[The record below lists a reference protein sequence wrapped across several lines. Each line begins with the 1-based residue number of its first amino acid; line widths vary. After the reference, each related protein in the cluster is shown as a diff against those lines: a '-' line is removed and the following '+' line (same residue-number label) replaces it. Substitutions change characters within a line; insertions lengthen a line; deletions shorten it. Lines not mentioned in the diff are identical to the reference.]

1 MRKKWLLLFLLFPAL
16 VHAQYQIKIKA
27 TNTADSIAYF
37 RGTVFDDKNYI
48 PKDTIKLYK
57 GNYTVNAKKP
67 IIGGIYFLY
76 FPKSKQKVFFSL
88 ENLDSIKIE
97 IRGANYLDSIKF
109 SNKANQQFVEY
120 QLLEKR
126 LSNYDTMYAAELT
139 KGKKFNLAQKAAFF
153 QPKTSQLISYRTS
166 LLKNLKQVNAL
177 FLHLNTLN
185 ILDSSVPSRKN
196 YNGRNELIKRIDF
209 KNPKLLFTPNIKNV
223 LNEYYSY
230 YPLQADSLNKGV
242 DTVMNKVDGK
252 SNMSMYITDY
262 FIKLLH
268 NREIV
273 NNTEAYTYYL
283 EKYILNQK
291 YKISDIKQLDQLK
304 TELANL
310 KSLQLQDTCV
320 NMILKDT
327 AGQVQNLQEFASQ
340 NKFTLIIFYDPTC
353 EHCKVELPK
362 MDSTIN
368 LLENTYNIKVGRY
381 AVCNEPSLPA
391 SIWKDFIVK
400 YNLNKNYINVN
411 LGNNMDLRKSY
422 DAFTNPI
429 FYLVN
434 NKGILLGKKLSPQ
447 TVRNLI
453 LANYLK

>member
-57 GNYTVNAKKP
+57 GNYTVAAKKP

-76 FPKSKQKVFFSL
+76 FPKSKQKVFFAL
-88 ENLDSIKIE
+88 ENMDSIKIE
-97 IRGANYLDSIKF
+97 IRGTNYLDSTKF
-109 SNKANQQFVEY
+109 SNKANQQFIEY
-120 QLLEKR
+120 QLLEKK
-126 LSNYDTMYAAELT
+126 LSNYDTMYAAELA

-153 QPKTSQLISYRTS
+153 QPKTSQLISYRTT

-196 YNGRNELIKRIDF
+196 YIGRNELIKRIDF

-230 YPLQADSLNKGV
+230 YPLQADSLNKGL

-291 YKISDIKQLDQLK
+291 YKISDIKQLGQLK
-304 TELANL
+304 SELANL

-327 AGQVQNLQEFASQ
+327 AGQLQNLQEFASQ

-381 AVCNEPSLPA
+381 AVCNEPNLPV

-400 YNLNKNYINVN
+400 YNLSKNYINVN

>member
-57 GNYTVNAKKP
+57 GNYTVAAKKP

-76 FPKSKQKVFFSL
+76 FPKSKQKVFFAL

-97 IRGANYLDSIKF
+97 IRGTNYLDSTKF
-109 SNKANQQFVEY
+109 SNKANQQFIEY
-120 QLLEKR
+120 QLLENK
-126 LSNYDTMYAAELT
+126 LSNYDTMYAAELA

-153 QPKTSQLISYRTS
+153 QPKTSQLISYRTT

-196 YNGRNELIKRIDF
+196 YIGRNELIKRIDF

-230 YPLQADSLNKGV
+230 YPLQADSLNKGL

-291 YKISDIKQLDQLK
+291 YKISDIKQLGQLK
-304 TELANL
+304 SELANL

-327 AGQVQNLQEFASQ
+327 AGQLQNLQEFASQ

-381 AVCNEPSLPA
+381 AVCNEPNLPV
-391 SIWKDFIVK
+391 SVWKDFIIK
-400 YNLNKNYINVN
+400 YNLSKNYINVN

>member
-1 MRKKWLLLFLLFPAL
+1 MCKKWLLLFLLFPVL

-27 TNTADSIAYF
+27 VNTIDSIAFF

-57 GNYTVNAKKP
+57 GNYTVAAKKP

-76 FPKSKQKVFFSL
+76 FPKSKQKVFFSI
-88 ENLDSIKIE
+88 ENKDSIKIE
-97 IRGANYLDSIKF
+97 IRGLNYLDSIKF
-109 SNKANQQFVEY
+109 SNKANQQFIEY
-120 QLLEKR
+120 QLLEKK
-126 LSNYDTMYAAELT
+126 LSNYDSMYAAELA

-153 QPKTSQLISYRTS
+153 QPKTSQLISYRTT
-166 LLKNLKQVNAL
+166 LLKNLKQVDAL

-196 YNGRNELIKRIDF
+196 YNGRNELIKRINF

-230 YPLQADSLNKGV
+230 YPLQADSLNKGL

-291 YKISDIKQLDQLK
+291 YKISDIKQLGQLK
-304 TELANL
+304 SELANL

-381 AVCNEPSLPA
+381 AVCNEPNLPV

-400 YNLNKNYINVN
+400 YNLSKNYINVN

-434 NKGILLGKKLSPQ
+434 NKGVLLGKKLSPQ

>member
-27 TNTADSIAYF
+27 INTVDSIAYF
-37 RGTVFDDKNYI
+37 RGTVFDDKNFI

-57 GNYTVNAKKP
+57 GNYTIAAKKP

-76 FPKSKQKVFFSL
+76 FPKFKQKVFFSL
-88 ENLDSIKIE
+88 ENMDSIKVE
-97 IRGANYLDSIKF
+97 LRGTDYIDSIKF
-109 SNKANQQFVEY
+109 SNKPNQQFNEY
-120 QLLEKR
+120 QKLEKK
-126 LSNYDTMYAAELT
+126 LANYDSMYAADLA

-230 YPLQADSLNKGV
+230 YPLQADSLNKGL

-327 AGQVQNLQEFASQ
+327 AGQMQNLQEFASQ
-340 NKFTLIIFYDPTC
+340 NKFTLIVFYDPTC

-368 LLENTYNIKVGRY
+368 LLVNIYNIKVGRY
-381 AVCNEPSLPA
+381 AVCNEPNLPS

-400 YNLNKNYINVN
+400 YNLSKNYINVN

-429 FYLVN
+429 FYLIN

>member
-57 GNYTVNAKKP
+57 GNYTVAAKKP

-76 FPKSKQKVFFSL
+76 FPKSKQKVFFAL
-88 ENLDSIKIE
+88 ENMDSIKIE
-97 IRGANYLDSIKF
+97 IRGTNYLDSTKF
-109 SNKANQQFVEY
+109 SNKANQQFIEY
-120 QLLEKR
+120 QLLEKK
-126 LSNYDTMYAAELT
+126 LSNYDTMYAAELA

-153 QPKTSQLISYRTS
+153 QPKTSQLISYRTT
-166 LLKNLKQVNAL
+166 LLKNLRQVNAL

-196 YNGRNELIKRIDF
+196 YIGRNELIKRIDF

-230 YPLQADSLNKGV
+230 YPLQADSLNKGL

-252 SNMSMYITDY
+252 SNMSMYIADY

-273 NNTEAYTYYL
+273 NNTEAYAYYL

-291 YKISDIKQLDQLK
+291 FKISDIKQLGQLK
-304 TELANL
+304 SELANL

-327 AGQVQNLQEFASQ
+327 AGQVQNLQAFASQ

-368 LLENTYNIKVGRY
+368 LLENTYNIKIGRY
-381 AVCNEPSLPA
+381 AVCNEPNLPV
-391 SIWKDFIVK
+391 SVWKDFIIK
-400 YNLNKNYINVN
+400 YNLSKNYINVN

>member
-1 MRKKWLLLFLLFPAL
+1 
-16 VHAQYQIKIKA
+16 
-27 TNTADSIAYF
+27 
-37 RGTVFDDKNYI
+37 
-48 PKDTIKLYK
+48 
-57 GNYTVNAKKP
+57 
-67 IIGGIYFLY
+67 
-76 FPKSKQKVFFSL
+76 
-88 ENLDSIKIE
+88 
-97 IRGANYLDSIKF
+97 
-109 SNKANQQFVEY
+109 
-120 QLLEKR
+120 
-126 LSNYDTMYAAELT
+126 
-139 KGKKFNLAQKAAFF
+139 
-153 QPKTSQLISYRTS
+153 
-166 LLKNLKQVNAL
+166 
-177 FLHLNTLN
+177 
-185 ILDSSVPSRKN
+185 VPSRRN
-196 YNGRNELIKRIDF
+196 YNGRNEFIKRFDF

-230 YPLQADSLNKGV
+230 YPLQADSLNKGL
-242 DTVMNKVDGK
+242 DTVMKKVDGK

-327 AGQVQNLQEFASQ
+327 AGQMQNLQEFASQ
-340 NKFTLIIFYDPTC
+340 NKFTLIVFYDPTC

-381 AVCNEPSLPA
+381 AVCNEPSLPL

-400 YNLNKNYINVN
+400 YNLSKNYINVN

-434 NKGILLGKKLSPQ
+434 KKGILLGKKLSPQ

>member
-57 GNYTVNAKKP
+57 GNYTVAAKKP

-88 ENLDSIKIE
+88 ENLDSIKVE

-109 SNKANQQFVEY
+109 SNNVNQQFVEY
-120 QLLEKR
+120 QLLEKK
-126 LSNYDTMYAAELT
+126 LSNYDTNYAAELA

-153 QPKTSQLISYRTS
+153 QPKTSQLISYRTT

-196 YNGRNELIKRIDF
+196 YIGRNELIKRIDF

-230 YPLQADSLNKGV
+230 YPLQADSLNKGL

-381 AVCNEPSLPA
+381 AVCNEPNLPV
-391 SIWKDFIVK
+391 SVWKDFIIK
-400 YNLNKNYINVN
+400 YNLSKNYINVN
-411 LGNNMDLRKSY
+411 LANNMDLRKSY

>member
-57 GNYTVNAKKP
+57 GNYTVAAKKP

-88 ENLDSIKIE
+88 ENLDSIKVE

-109 SNKANQQFVEY
+109 SNKVNQQFVEY
-120 QLLEKR
+120 QLLEKK
-126 LSNYDTMYAAELT
+126 LSNYDTNYAAELA

-153 QPKTSQLISYRTS
+153 QPKTSQLVSYRTT

-177 FLHLNTLN
+177 FVHLNTLN

-196 YNGRNELIKRIDF
+196 YIGRNELIKRIDF

-230 YPLQADSLNKGV
+230 YPLQADSLNKGL

-327 AGQVQNLQEFASQ
+327 SGQVQNLQEFASQ

>member
-1 MRKKWLLLFLLFPAL
+1 MFPAL

-57 GNYTVNAKKP
+57 GNYTVAAKKP

-88 ENLDSIKIE
+88 ENLDSIKVE

-109 SNKANQQFVEY
+109 SNKVNQQFVEY
-120 QLLEKR
+120 QLLEKK
-126 LSNYDTMYAAELT
+126 LSNYDTNYAAELA

-153 QPKTSQLISYRTS
+153 QPKTSQLVSYRTT

-177 FLHLNTLN
+177 FVHLNTLN

-196 YNGRNELIKRIDF
+196 YIGRNELIKRIDF

-230 YPLQADSLNKGV
+230 YPLQADSLNKGL

-381 AVCNEPSLPA
+381 AVCNEPNLPV
-391 SIWKDFIVK
+391 SVWKDFIIK
-400 YNLNKNYINVN
+400 YNLSKNYINVN
-411 LGNNMDLRKSY
+411 LANNMDLRKSY

>member
-57 GNYTVNAKKP
+57 GNYTVAAKKP

-88 ENLDSIKIE
+88 ENLDSIKVE

-109 SNKANQQFVEY
+109 SNKVNQQFVEY
-120 QLLEKR
+120 QLLEKK
-126 LSNYDTMYAAELT
+126 LSNYDTNYAAELA

-153 QPKTSQLISYRTS
+153 QPKTSQLVSYRTT

-177 FLHLNTLN
+177 FVHINTLN

-196 YNGRNELIKRIDF
+196 YIGRNELIKRIDF

-230 YPLQADSLNKGV
+230 YPLQADSLNKGL

-411 LGNNMDLRKSY
+411 LANNMDLRKSY

>member
-1 MRKKWLLLFLLFPAL
+1 MCKKWLLLFLLFPVL

-27 TNTADSIAYF
+27 VNTIDSIAFF

-57 GNYTVNAKKP
+57 GNYTVAAKKP

-76 FPKSKQKVFFSL
+76 FPKSKQKVFFSI
-88 ENLDSIKIE
+88 ENKDSIKIE
-97 IRGANYLDSIKF
+97 IRGLNYLDSIKF
-109 SNKANQQFVEY
+109 SNKANQQFIEY
-120 QLLEKR
+120 QLLEKK
-126 LSNYDTMYAAELT
+126 LSNYDSMYAAELA

-153 QPKTSQLISYRTS
+153 QPKTSQLISYRTT
-166 LLKNLKQVNAL
+166 LLKNLKQVDAL

-230 YPLQADSLNKGV
+230 YPLQADSLNKGL

-252 SNMSMYITDY
+252 SNISMYITDY

-453 LANYLK
+453 LSNYLK

>member
-57 GNYTVNAKKP
+57 GNYTVAAKKP

-88 ENLDSIKIE
+88 ENLDSIKVE

-109 SNKANQQFVEY
+109 SNKVNQQFVEY
-120 QLLEKR
+120 QLLEKK
-126 LSNYDTMYAAELT
+126 LSNYDTNYAAELA

-153 QPKTSQLISYRTS
+153 QPKTSQLVSYRTT

-177 FLHLNTLN
+177 FVHLNTLN

-196 YNGRNELIKRIDF
+196 YIGRNELIKRIDF

-230 YPLQADSLNKGV
+230 YPLQADSLNKGL

-327 AGQVQNLQEFASQ
+327 AGQLQNLQEFASQ

-381 AVCNEPSLPA
+381 AVCNEPNLPV
-391 SIWKDFIVK
+391 SVWKDFIIK
-400 YNLNKNYINVN
+400 YNLSKNYINVN

>member
-57 GNYTVNAKKP
+57 GNYTVAAKKP

-76 FPKSKQKVFFSL
+76 FPKSKQKVFFAL
-88 ENLDSIKIE
+88 ENMDSIKIE
-97 IRGANYLDSIKF
+97 IRGTNYLDSTKF
-109 SNKANQQFVEY
+109 SNKANQQFIEY
-120 QLLEKR
+120 QLLENK
-126 LSNYDTMYAAELT
+126 LSNYDTMYAAELA

-153 QPKTSQLISYRTS
+153 QPKTSQLISYRTT

-196 YNGRNELIKRIDF
+196 YIGRNELIKRIDF

-230 YPLQADSLNKGV
+230 YPLQADSLNKGL

-291 YKISDIKQLDQLK
+291 YKISDIKQLGQLK
-304 TELANL
+304 SELANL

-327 AGQVQNLQEFASQ
+327 AGQLQNLQEFASQ

-381 AVCNEPSLPA
+381 AVCNEPNLPV
-391 SIWKDFIVK
+391 SVWKDFIIK
-400 YNLNKNYINVN
+400 YNLSKNYINVN

>member
-1 MRKKWLLLFLLFPAL
+1 MCKKWLLLFLLFPVL

-27 TNTADSIAYF
+27 VNTIDSIAFF

-57 GNYTVNAKKP
+57 GNYTVAAKKP

-76 FPKSKQKVFFSL
+76 FPKSKQKVFFSI
-88 ENLDSIKIE
+88 ENKDSIKIE
-97 IRGANYLDSIKF
+97 IRGLNYLDSIKF
-109 SNKANQQFVEY
+109 SNKANQQFIEY
-120 QLLEKR
+120 QLLEKK
-126 LSNYDTMYAAELT
+126 LSNYDSMYAAELA

-153 QPKTSQLISYRTS
+153 QPKTSQLISYRTT
-166 LLKNLKQVNAL
+166 LLKNLKQVDAL

-196 YNGRNELIKRIDF
+196 YNGRNELIKRINF

-230 YPLQADSLNKGV
+230 YPLQADSLNKGL

-252 SNMSMYITDY
+252 SNISMYITDY

-453 LANYLK
+453 LSNYLK

>member
-1 MRKKWLLLFLLFPAL
+1 MRNPWVLLFLLLPFFTK
-16 VHAQYQIKIKA
+16 AQYQIKVKA
-27 TNTADSIAYF
+27 INTIDSVAYF

-48 PKDTIKLYK
+48 SKDTIKLYK
-57 GNYTVNAKKP
+57 GNYTITAKKP

-76 FPKSKQKVFFSL
+76 FPKSKQKVFFTL
-88 ENLDSIKIE
+88 ENMDSIKVE
-97 IRGANYLDSIKF
+97 IRGPNYLDSVKF
-109 SNKANQQFVEY
+109 NNKANQQFVEY
-120 QLLEKR
+120 QKLEKT
-126 LSNYDTMYAAELT
+126 LSNYDSMFAADLA

-153 QPKTSQLISYRTS
+153 EPKTSQLSNLRATVLPS
-166 LLKNLKQVNAL
+166 LKPNTAL
-177 FLHLNTLN
+177 YLHLNTLN
-185 ILDSSVPSRKN
+185 LLDSSVPSRKN
-196 YNGRNELIKRIDF
+196 FKGRNEFIKRFDF

-223 LNEYYSY
+223 LNEYFSY
-230 YPLQADSLNKGV
+230 YLLQADSLNKGL

-273 NNTEAYTYYL
+273 NNTEAYKYYL
-283 EKYILNQK
+283 EKYILTEK
-291 YKISDIKQLDQLK
+291 YKISDIKQLGFLK
-304 TELANL
+304 NELSNL
-310 KSLQLQDTCV
+310 KILQLQDTCV
-320 NMILKDT
+320 NMNLKDT
-327 AGQVQNLQEFASQ
+327 AGQVQNLHQFANQ
-340 NKFTLIIFYDPTC
+340 NKFTLIVFYDPTC

-381 AVCNEPSLPA
+381 AVCNEPNLPA
-391 SIWKDFIVK
+391 NIWKDFILTYK
-400 YNLNKNYINVN
+400 LNKNYINVN

-422 DAFTNPI
+422 DAFTNPL

-434 NKGILLGKKLSPQ
+434 NKGVLLGKKLSPQ

>member
-57 GNYTVNAKKP
+57 GNYTVAAKKP

-76 FPKSKQKVFFSL
+76 FPKSKQKVFFAL
-88 ENLDSIKIE
+88 ENLDSIKVE

-109 SNKANQQFVEY
+109 SNKVNQQFVEY
-120 QLLEKR
+120 QLLEKK
-126 LSNYDTMYAAELT
+126 LSNYDTNYAAELA

-153 QPKTSQLISYRTS
+153 QPKTSQLVSYRTT

-177 FLHLNTLN
+177 FVHLNTLN

-196 YNGRNELIKRIDF
+196 YIGRNELIKRIDF

-230 YPLQADSLNKGV
+230 YPLQADSLNKGL

-291 YKISDIKQLDQLK
+291 YKISDIKQLGQLK
-304 TELANL
+304 SELANL

-411 LGNNMDLRKSY
+411 LANNMDLRKSY

>member
-57 GNYTVNAKKP
+57 GNYTVAAKKP

-76 FPKSKQKVFFSL
+76 FPKSKQKVFFAL

-97 IRGANYLDSIKF
+97 IRGTNYLDSTKF
-109 SNKANQQFVEY
+109 SNKANQQFIEY
-120 QLLEKR
+120 QLLENK
-126 LSNYDTMYAAELT
+126 LSNYDTMYAAELA

-153 QPKTSQLISYRTS
+153 QPKTSQLISYRTT

-230 YPLQADSLNKGV
+230 YPLQADSLNKGL

-291 YKISDIKQLDQLK
+291 YKISDIKQLGQLK
-304 TELANL
+304 SELANL

-327 AGQVQNLQEFASQ
+327 AGQLQNLQEFASQ

-381 AVCNEPSLPA
+381 AVCNEPNLPV

-400 YNLNKNYINVN
+400 YNLSKNYINVN

>member
-57 GNYTVNAKKP
+57 GNYTVAAKKP

-88 ENLDSIKIE
+88 ENLDSIKVE

-109 SNKANQQFVEY
+109 SNKVNQQFVEY
-120 QLLEKR
+120 QLLEKK
-126 LSNYDTMYAAELT
+126 LSNYDTNYAAELA

-153 QPKTSQLISYRTS
+153 QPKTSQLVSYRTT

-177 FLHLNTLN
+177 FVHLNTLN

-196 YNGRNELIKRIDF
+196 YIGRNELIKRIDF

-230 YPLQADSLNKGV
+230 YPLQADSLNKGL

-291 YKISDIKQLDQLK
+291 YKISNIKQLGQLK
-304 TELANL
+304 SELANL

-411 LGNNMDLRKSY
+411 LANNMDLRKSY

>member
-57 GNYTVNAKKP
+57 GNYTVAAKKP

-88 ENLDSIKIE
+88 ENLDSIKVE

-109 SNKANQQFVEY
+109 SNKVNQQFVEY
-120 QLLEKR
+120 QLLEKK
-126 LSNYDTMYAAELT
+126 LSNYDTNYAAELA

-153 QPKTSQLISYRTS
+153 QPKTSQLVSYRTT

-177 FLHLNTLN
+177 FVHLNTLN

-196 YNGRNELIKRIDF
+196 YIGRNELIKRIDF

-230 YPLQADSLNKGV
+230 YPLQADSLNKGL

-273 NNTEAYTYYL
+273 NNTEAYIYYL

-411 LGNNMDLRKSY
+411 LANNMDLRKSY

>member
-57 GNYTVNAKKP
+57 GNYTVAAKKP

-76 FPKSKQKVFFSL
+76 FPKSKQKVFFAL

-97 IRGANYLDSIKF
+97 IRGTNYLDSTKF

-120 QLLEKR
+120 QLLEKK
-126 LSNYDTMYAAELT
+126 LSNYDTNYAAELA

-153 QPKTSQLISYRTS
+153 QPKTSQLVSYRTT

-177 FLHLNTLN
+177 FVHINTLN

-196 YNGRNELIKRIDF
+196 YIGRNELIKRIDF

-230 YPLQADSLNKGV
+230 YPLQADSLNKGL

-381 AVCNEPSLPA
+381 AVCNEPNLPV
-391 SIWKDFIVK
+391 SVWKDFIIK
-400 YNLNKNYINVN
+400 YNLSKNYINVN

>member
-27 TNTADSIAYF
+27 SNTADSIAYF

-57 GNYTVNAKKP
+57 GNYTVAAKKP

-76 FPKSKQKVFFSL
+76 FPKSKQKVFFSI
-88 ENLDSIKIE
+88 ENKDSIKIE
-97 IRGANYLDSIKF
+97 IRGLNYLDSIKF
-109 SNKANQQFVEY
+109 SNKANQQFIEY
-120 QLLEKR
+120 QLLEKK
-126 LSNYDTMYAAELT
+126 LSNYDSMYAAELA

-153 QPKTSQLISYRTS
+153 QPKTSQLISYRTT

-230 YPLQADSLNKGV
+230 YPLQADSLNKGL

-291 YKISDIKQLDQLK
+291 YKISDIKQLGQLK
-304 TELANL
+304 SELANL

-453 LANYLK
+453 LSNYLK

>member
-57 GNYTVNAKKP
+57 GNYTVAAKKP

-76 FPKSKQKVFFSL
+76 FPKSKQKVFFAL

-97 IRGANYLDSIKF
+97 IRGTNYLDSTKF
-109 SNKANQQFVEY
+109 SNKANQQFIEY
-120 QLLEKR
+120 QLLEKK
-126 LSNYDTMYAAELT
+126 LSDYDTMYAAELA

-153 QPKTSQLISYRTS
+153 QPKTSQLISYRTT
-166 LLKNLKQVNAL
+166 LLKNIKQVNAL

-185 ILDSSVPSRKN
+185 ILDSSLPSRKN

-230 YPLQADSLNKGV
+230 YPLQADSLYKGV
-242 DTVMNKVDGK
+242 DTVMIKVDGK
-252 SNMSMYITDY
+252 SNISMYITDY

-291 YKISDIKQLDQLK
+291 YKISDIKQLGQLK
-304 TELANL
+304 SELANL

-320 NMILKDT
+320 NMILKDS
-327 AGQVQNLQEFASQ
+327 NCFCRRL
-340 NKFTLIIFYDPTC
+340 
-353 EHCKVELPK
+353 
-362 MDSTIN
+362 
-368 LLENTYNIKVGRY
+368 
-381 AVCNEPSLPA
+381 
-391 SIWKDFIVK
+391 
-400 YNLNKNYINVN
+400 
-411 LGNNMDLRKSY
+411 
-422 DAFTNPI
+422 
-429 FYLVN
+429 
-434 NKGILLGKKLSPQ
+434 
-447 TVRNLI
+447 
-453 LANYLK
+453 

>member
-1 MRKKWLLLFLLFPAL
+1 MCKKWLLLFLLFPVL

-27 TNTADSIAYF
+27 VNTIDSIAFF

-57 GNYTVNAKKP
+57 GNYTVAAKKP

-76 FPKSKQKVFFSL
+76 FPKSKQKVFFSI
-88 ENLDSIKIE
+88 ENKDSIKIE
-97 IRGANYLDSIKF
+97 IRGLNYLDSIKF
-109 SNKANQQFVEY
+109 SNKANQQFIEY
-120 QLLEKR
+120 QLLEKK
-126 LSNYDTMYAAELT
+126 LSNYDSMYAAELA

-153 QPKTSQLISYRTS
+153 QPKTSQLISYRTT
-166 LLKNLKQVNAL
+166 LLKNLKQVDAL

-196 YNGRNELIKRIDF
+196 YNGRNELIKRINF

-230 YPLQADSLNKGV
+230 YPLQADSLNKGL

-252 SNMSMYITDY
+252 SNISMYITDY

-340 NKFTLIIFYDPTC
+340 YKFTLIIFYDPTC

-453 LANYLK
+453 LSNYLK

>member
-57 GNYTVNAKKP
+57 GNYTVAAKKP

-88 ENLDSIKIE
+88 ENLDSIKVE

-109 SNKANQQFVEY
+109 SNKVNQQFVEY
-120 QLLEKR
+120 QLLEKK
-126 LSNYDTMYAAELT
+126 LSNYDTNYAAELA

-153 QPKTSQLISYRTS
+153 QPKTSQLVSYRTT

-177 FLHLNTLN
+177 FVHLNTLN

-196 YNGRNELIKRIDF
+196 YIGRNELIKRIDF

-230 YPLQADSLNKGV
+230 YPLQADSLNKGL

-291 YKISDIKQLDQLK
+291 YKISDIKQLGQLK
-304 TELANL
+304 SELANL

-411 LGNNMDLRKSY
+411 LANNMDLRKSY

>member
-57 GNYTVNAKKP
+57 GNYTVAAKKP

-88 ENLDSIKIE
+88 ENLDSIKVE

-109 SNKANQQFVEY
+109 SNKVNQQFVEY
-120 QLLEKR
+120 QLLEKK
-126 LSNYDTMYAAELT
+126 LSNYDTNYAAELA

-153 QPKTSQLISYRTS
+153 QPKTSQLVSYRTT

-177 FLHLNTLN
+177 FVHLNTLN

-196 YNGRNELIKRIDF
+196 YIGRNELIKRIDF

-230 YPLQADSLNKGV
+230 YPLQADSLNKGL

-411 LGNNMDLRKSY
+411 LANNMDLRKSY

>member
-1 MRKKWLLLFLLFPAL
+1 MCKKWLLLFLLFPVL

-27 TNTADSIAYF
+27 VNTIDSIAFF

-57 GNYTVNAKKP
+57 GNYTVAAKKP

-76 FPKSKQKVFFSL
+76 FPKSKQKVFFSI
-88 ENLDSIKIE
+88 ENKDSIKIE
-97 IRGANYLDSIKF
+97 IRGLNYLDSIKF
-109 SNKANQQFVEY
+109 SNKANQQFIEY
-120 QLLEKR
+120 QLLEKK
-126 LSNYDTMYAAELT
+126 LSNYDSMYAAELA

-153 QPKTSQLISYRTS
+153 QPKTSQLISYRTT

-196 YNGRNELIKRIDF
+196 YIGRNELIKRIDF

-230 YPLQADSLNKGV
+230 YPLQADSLNKGL

-252 SNMSMYITDY
+252 SNISMYITDY

-453 LANYLK
+453 LSNYLK

>member
-196 YNGRNELIKRIDF
+196 YIGRNELIKRIDF

-291 YKISDIKQLDQLK
+291 YKISDIKQLGQLK
-304 TELANL
+304 SELANL

-327 AGQVQNLQEFASQ
+327 AGQLQNLQEFASQ

>member
-57 GNYTVNAKKP
+57 GNYTVAAKKP

-76 FPKSKQKVFFSL
+76 FPKSKQKVFFAL
-88 ENLDSIKIE
+88 ENLDSIKVE

-109 SNKANQQFVEY
+109 SNKVNQQFVEY
-120 QLLEKR
+120 QLLEKK
-126 LSNYDTMYAAELT
+126 LSNYDTNYAAELA

-153 QPKTSQLISYRTS
+153 QPKTSQLVSYRTT

-177 FLHLNTLN
+177 FVHLNTLN

-196 YNGRNELIKRIDF
+196 YIGRNELIKRIDF

-230 YPLQADSLNKGV
+230 YPLQADSLNKGL

-291 YKISDIKQLDQLK
+291 YKISDIKQLGQLK
-304 TELANL
+304 SELANL

>member
-1 MRKKWLLLFLLFPAL
+1 
-16 VHAQYQIKIKA
+16 
-27 TNTADSIAYF
+27 
-37 RGTVFDDKNYI
+37 
-48 PKDTIKLYK
+48 
-57 GNYTVNAKKP
+57 
-67 IIGGIYFLY
+67 
-76 FPKSKQKVFFSL
+76 
-88 ENLDSIKIE
+88 
-97 IRGANYLDSIKF
+97 
-109 SNKANQQFVEY
+109 
-120 QLLEKR
+120 
-126 LSNYDTMYAAELT
+126 MYAADLA

-153 QPKTSQLISYRTS
+153 QPKTSQLSNFRTTVLSS
-166 LLKNLKQVNAL
+166 LKPNTVLY
-177 FLHLNTLN
+177 LHLNTLN

-196 YNGRNELIKRIDF
+196 YIGRNEFIKRFDF

-230 YPLQADSLNKGV
+230 YPLQADSLNKGL
-242 DTVMNKVDGK
+242 DTVMKKVDGK

-327 AGQVQNLQEFASQ
+327 AGQMQNLQEFASQ
-340 NKFTLIIFYDPTC
+340 NKFTLIVFYDPTC

-381 AVCNEPSLPA
+381 AVCNEPSLPL

-400 YNLNKNYINVN
+400 YNLSKNYINVN

-434 NKGILLGKKLSPQ
+434 KKGILLGKKLSPQ

>member
-1 MRKKWLLLFLLFPAL
+1 MCKKWLLLFLLFPVL

-27 TNTADSIAYF
+27 VNTIDSIAFF

-57 GNYTVNAKKP
+57 GNYTVAAKKP

-76 FPKSKQKVFFSL
+76 FPKSKQKVFFSI
-88 ENLDSIKIE
+88 ENKDSIKIE
-97 IRGANYLDSIKF
+97 IRGLNYLDSIKF
-109 SNKANQQFVEY
+109 SNKANQQFIEY
-120 QLLEKR
+120 QLLEKK
-126 LSNYDTMYAAELT
+126 LSNYDSMYAAELA

-153 QPKTSQLISYRTS
+153 QPKTSQLISYRTT
-166 LLKNLKQVNAL
+166 LLKNLKQVDAL

-196 YNGRNELIKRIDF
+196 YNGRNELIKRIDL

-230 YPLQADSLNKGV
+230 YPLQADSLNKGL

-252 SNMSMYITDY
+252 SNISMYITDY

-327 AGQVQNLQEFASQ
+327 AGQMQNLQEFASQ
-340 NKFTLIIFYDPTC
+340 YKFTLIIFYDPTC

-391 SIWKDFIVK
+391 SIWKDYIVK

-434 NKGILLGKKLSPQ
+434 KKGILLGKKLSPQ

-453 LANYLK
+453 LSNYLK

>member
-1 MRKKWLLLFLLFPAL
+1 VA
-16 VHAQYQIKIKA
+16 
-27 TNTADSIAYF
+27 
-37 RGTVFDDKNYI
+37 
-48 PKDTIKLYK
+48 
-57 GNYTVNAKKP
+57 AKKP

-76 FPKSKQKVFFSL
+76 FPKSKQKVFFAL

-97 IRGANYLDSIKF
+97 IRGTNYLDSTKF
-109 SNKANQQFVEY
+109 SNKANQQFIEY
-120 QLLEKR
+120 QLLEKK
-126 LSNYDTMYAAELT
+126 LSDYDTMYAAELA

-153 QPKTSQLISYRTS
+153 QPKTSQLISYRTT

-230 YPLQADSLNKGV
+230 YPLQADSLNKGL

-291 YKISDIKQLDQLK
+291 YKISDIKQLGQLK
-304 TELANL
+304 SELANL

-327 AGQVQNLQEFASQ
+327 AGQLQNLQEFASQ

-381 AVCNEPSLPA
+381 AVCNEPNLPV

-400 YNLNKNYINVN
+400 YNLSKNYINVN

>member
-57 GNYTVNAKKP
+57 GNYTVAAKKP

-76 FPKSKQKVFFSL
+76 FPKSKQKVFFAL
-88 ENLDSIKIE
+88 ENMDSIKIE
-97 IRGANYLDSIKF
+97 IRGTNYLDSTKF
-109 SNKANQQFVEY
+109 SNKANQQFIEY
-120 QLLEKR
+120 QLLEKK
-126 LSNYDTMYAAELT
+126 LSNYDTMYAAELA

-153 QPKTSQLISYRTS
+153 QPKTSQLISYRTT
-166 LLKNLKQVNAL
+166 LLKNLRQVNAL

-196 YNGRNELIKRIDF
+196 YIGRNELIKRIDF
-209 KNPKLLFTPNIKNV
+209 KNPKLLFTPNIKNI

-252 SNMSMYITDY
+252 SNMSMYIADY

-273 NNTEAYTYYL
+273 NNTEAYAYYL

-291 YKISDIKQLDQLK
+291 FKISDIKQLGQLK
-304 TELANL
+304 SELANL

-327 AGQVQNLQEFASQ
+327 AGQVQNLQAFASQ

-368 LLENTYNIKVGRY
+368 LLENTYNIKIGRY
-381 AVCNEPSLPA
+381 AVCNEPNLPV
-391 SIWKDFIVK
+391 SVWKDFIIK
-400 YNLNKNYINVN
+400 YNLSKNYINVN

>member
-1 MRKKWLLLFLLFPAL
+1 MCKKWLLLFLLFPVL

-27 TNTADSIAYF
+27 VNTIDSIAFF

-57 GNYTVNAKKP
+57 GNYTVAAKKP

-76 FPKSKQKVFFSL
+76 FPKSKQKVFFSI
-88 ENLDSIKIE
+88 ENKDSIKIE
-97 IRGANYLDSIKF
+97 IRGLNYLDSIKF
-109 SNKANQQFVEY
+109 SNKANQQFIEY
-120 QLLEKR
+120 QLLEKK
-126 LSNYDTMYAAELT
+126 LSNYDSMYAAELA

-153 QPKTSQLISYRTS
+153 QPKTSQLISYRTT
-166 LLKNLKQVNAL
+166 LLKNLKQVDAL

-196 YNGRNELIKRIDF
+196 YNGRNELIKRINF

-230 YPLQADSLNKGV
+230 YPLQADSLNKGL

-252 SNMSMYITDY
+252 SNISMYITDY

-340 NKFTLIIFYDPTC
+340 NKFTLIVFYDPTC

-453 LANYLK
+453 LSNYLK

>member
-57 GNYTVNAKKP
+57 GNYTVAAKKP

-88 ENLDSIKIE
+88 ENLDSIKVE

-109 SNKANQQFVEY
+109 SNKVNQQFVEY
-120 QLLEKR
+120 QLLEKK
-126 LSNYDTMYAAELT
+126 LSNYDTNYAAELA

-153 QPKTSQLISYRTS
+153 QPKTSQLVSYRTT

-177 FLHLNTLN
+177 FVHLNTLN

-196 YNGRNELIKRIDF
+196 YIGRNELIKRINF

-230 YPLQADSLNKGV
+230 YPLQADSLNKGL

-411 LGNNMDLRKSY
+411 LANNMDLRKSY

>member
-1 MRKKWLLLFLLFPAL
+1 MCKKWLLLFLLFPAL

-57 GNYTVNAKKP
+57 GNYTVAAKKP

-88 ENLDSIKIE
+88 ENLDSIKVE

-109 SNKANQQFVEY
+109 SNKVNQQFVEY
-120 QLLEKR
+120 QLLEKK
-126 LSNYDTMYAAELT
+126 LSNYDTNYAAELA

-153 QPKTSQLISYRTS
+153 QPKTSQLVSYRTT

-177 FLHLNTLN
+177 FVHLNTLN

-196 YNGRNELIKRIDF
+196 YIGRNELIKRIDF

-230 YPLQADSLNKGV
+230 YPLQADSLNKGL

-411 LGNNMDLRKSY
+411 LANNMDLRKSY